1 MIKCDTIKIKSNYKY
16 LINKHINF
24 NILYDYNKNKI
35 NGEYYS
41 SNGNSNIPFNFYVAT
56 NYSKQ
61 TLTIEFSSKILFP

>member
-16 LINKHINF
+16 LLNKHINF
-24 NILYDYNKNKI
+24 NTLYDYNKI

-56 NYSKQ
+56 NYS
-61 TLTIEFSSKILFP
+61 